1 MPRTDDHT
9 VLWVRVPLD
18 EETAARL
25 QNLSDL
31 CRADPVS
38 VAASLLH
45 DVLKDDEESH
55 HLLEAAPAS
64 PSIN

>member
-25 QNLSDL
+25 RNLSDL
-31 CRADPVS
+31 CHADPIS

-45 DVLKDDEESH
+45 DILKEDAEAH
-55 HLLEAAPAS
+55 HLLEVMPAS

>member
-1 MPRTDDHT
+1 MQRNDDHS
-9 VLWVRVPLD
+9 VVWVRVPLD

-25 QNLSDL
+25 RNLSDI
-31 CRADPVS
+31 CHADPVS

-45 DVLKDDEESH
+45 DILKDDADAH
-55 HLLEAAPAS
+55 HLIVAEPPS

>member
-18 EETAARL
+18 KETAARL
-25 QNLSDL
+25 QCLSDI
-31 CRADPVS
+31 CHADPVS

-45 DVLKDDEESH
+45 DILKEDDDAH
-55 HLLEAAPAS
+55 HLIVAPAAS
-64 PSIN
+64 ASIN